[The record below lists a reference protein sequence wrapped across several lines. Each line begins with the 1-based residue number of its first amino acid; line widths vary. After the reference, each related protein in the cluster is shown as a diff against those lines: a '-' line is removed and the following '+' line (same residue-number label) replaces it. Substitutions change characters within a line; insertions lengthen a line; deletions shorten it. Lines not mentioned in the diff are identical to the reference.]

1 MKRSAIVRAAATAAA
16 ATFAMTGCGPEI
28 HPRAECDFYAVKAAR
43 DAAPPP
49 GPVLVPPI
57 PGSLIPMPLNAVNVA
72 DGAITNKVLVQATN
86 ARRFEGGDIEVFART
101 VNCTDYPLQ
110 IEARTHF
117 LDGAQGD
124 AEPVSA
130 WSRIHLLARA
140 LTSYTERSVAGA
152 VVASY
157 LIEVREGR

>member
-1 MKRSAIVRAAATAAA
+1 MKCSSIMRASAAAMVG
-16 ATFAMTGCGPEI
+16 TFAMGGCSPEI

-57 PGSLIPMPLNAVNVA
+57 PGSLTPMPLNAVNIA

-86 ARRFEGGDIEVFART
+86 ARRFDGGDIEVFARM

-117 LDGAQGD
+117 LDGAQVD

-130 WSRIHLLARA
+130 WSRIHLPARG
-140 LTSYTERSVAGA
+140 LTSYTERSVVGA
-152 VVASY
+152 AVASY

>member
-1 MKRSAIVRAAATAAA
+1 MKRSSIVRAAATAAA
-16 ATFAMTGCGPEI
+16 AAFAMTGCGPEI

-72 DGAITNKVLVQATN
+72 DGAIANKVLVQATN
-86 ARRFEGGDIEVFART
+86 ARRFEGGDIEVFARM

-130 WSRIHLLARA
+130 WSRIHLPARA

>member
-1 MKRSAIVRAAATAAA
+1 MKRLSIMRAAAAIAGA
-16 ATFAMTGCGPEI
+16 FAMAGCSPEI

-57 PGSLIPMPLNAVNVA
+57 PGSLIPMPLNAVNIA

-86 ARRFEGGDIEVFART
+86 ARRFEGGDIEVFARM

-117 LDGAQGD
+117 LDGAQRD

-130 WSRIHLLARA
+130 WSRVHIPARG
-140 LTSYTERSVAGA
+140 LQSYMERSVAGA
-152 VVASY
+152 TVASY